1 MRKNS
6 RNPSPGEWLHQ
17 AIMGALKGRGLKLE
31 DWCKENGI
39 TSTTVRSY
47 TYGLNA
53 GPRSKEMLEKLIKDA
68 GRESVLS
75 MYEHRLLKQA
85 DEFRRAS

>member
-1 MRKNS
+1 MRKHV

-17 AIMGALKGRGLKLE
+17 AIMGALKGRGVKLE

-39 TSTTVRSY
+39 TSPTVRTY

-53 GPRSKEMLEKLIKDA
+53 GPRSKEMLEKLIDDA
-68 GRESVLS
+68 GRESVLA
-75 MYEHRLLKQA
+75 MYQHRLFEQA
-85 DEFRRAS
+85 EQFKKAS